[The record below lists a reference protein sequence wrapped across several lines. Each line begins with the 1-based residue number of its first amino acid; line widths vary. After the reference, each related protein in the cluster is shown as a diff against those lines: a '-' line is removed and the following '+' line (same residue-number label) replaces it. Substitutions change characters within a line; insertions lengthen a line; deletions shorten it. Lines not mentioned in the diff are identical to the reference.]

1 MKEEIKKA
9 LTNLFSNQAPKDIKN
24 LNGSILARREKDLQY
39 QITRGSD
46 LETTIKGFNPN
57 PKSNPAAL
65 VWAVDAKK
73 YEIAKAL
80 LEKFGF
86 DANPKS
92 VAPGKLTFSLLESA
106 VCQTASKKMI
116 ELILDHTKPQNVNV
130 ARNKTRENALHFAV
144 TSYPYSENSEI
155 VEVVQL
161 LLARGVDPKAQD
173 EDGNT
178 PLHSAM
184 LELGKSKPIN
194 NTTIELFKCFI
205 GAGANPERTNNKGL
219 SLNSFLEAREAKGEQ
234 EAVNTIKQWLNQS
247 HSGLFSVFGF

>member
-1 MKEEIKKA
+1 MKEEIKAA
-9 LTNLFSNQAPKDIKN
+9 LTNLFRNEATKDRQK
-24 LNGSILARREKDLQY
+24 LAGSILATRANFQNLQY
-39 QITRGSD
+39 QITRGPDS
-46 LETTIKGFNPN
+46 ETTIKDFNPN

-92 VAPGKLTFSLLESA
+92 TFSLLESA

-194 NTTIELFKCFI
+194 NTTMELFKCFI
-205 GAGANPERTNNKGL
+205 EAGANPETANRKGL

-234 EAVNTIKQWLNQS
+234 EAVNTIKQWLNQN
-247 HSGLFSVFGF
+247 HSSLFSVFGL